1 MFISFCLFT
10 LKFRTQRAAVSGI
23 INCVNNSREIIN
35 YYFLR
40 LCDRSP
46 VLLFVI
52 QRREV
57 YSVRQRLY
65 RVGLIYEV
73 VVIWPC

>member
-73 VVIWPC
+73 VVI